1 MNNNST
7 ASRRRRRWGR
17 IATVGLVA
25 TTALMLA
32 AGSAH
37 AIPPDDGDGPPPPPD
52 GNLTIGGRVSLSGCP
67 GVSADRVT
75 VFAVGMNPFTGGVG
89 SDRASSTGAYTITDL
104 PPGRYN
110 VVAKLD
116 PGVCPYG
123 AWSPTSQ
130 QVFAPRAS
138 VNFTYRGPSQVLRV
152 SAPLVASVVNG
163 ALQNTLLH
171 LDNHGP
177 LHGQSH
183 QLDNGS
189 FLRWGGVSYPFTL
202 PEIQYDLDCGLLC
215 PDIGQARFYADN
227 LDLTSLAVGWSR
239 PSFVA
244 TLVFE
249 SNGREVKGYYTDA
262 TTGIVSDSLM
272 PDVNIDNARL
282 TAALTPIADGGRLSY
297 RVAGVSL
304 SANIQATGPCG
315 FFWDVC
321 DFFSSYKAK
330 IKSEI
335 ENAVRAKLSDS
346 SVRGF
351 VAAAL
356 DTFLTGRG
364 MPTVNRVFIEG
375 DTLVLVA

>member
-1 MNNNST
+1 
-7 ASRRRRRWGR
+7 
-17 IATVGLVA
+17 
-25 TTALMLA
+25 
-32 AGSAH
+32 
-37 AIPPDDGDGPPPPPD
+37 
-52 GNLTIGGRVSLSGCP
+52 
-67 GVSADRVT
+67 VT
-75 VFAVGMNPFTGGVG
+75 VFAVGTNPFTGGAG

-104 PPGRYN
+104 PTGRYN

-123 AWSPTSQ
+123 AWSPTTQ
-130 QVFAPRAS
+130 QVPAPRTN
-138 VNFTYRGPSQVLRV
+138 VNFTYRGPTQVLRV

-163 ALQNTLLH
+163 ALQGTLLH
-171 LDNHGP
+171 LDNYGP
-177 LHGQSH
+177 MHGQSH

-189 FLRWGGVSYPFTL
+189 FLKWGGVTYPFTL

-239 PSFVA
+239 PSFRA
-244 TLVFE
+244 TLLFE
-249 SNGREVKGYYTDA
+249 SNGREVKGWYTDA
-262 TTGIVSDSLM
+262 TTGIESDSLM
-272 PDVNIDNARL
+272 PDVNIDSARL
-282 TAALTPIADGGRLSY
+282 TAALTPIAEGGRLSY
-297 RVAGVSL
+297 RVASVSL

-315 FFWDVC
+315 FVWDVC
-321 DFFSSYKAK
+321 DFFTSYKAK
-330 IKSEI
+330 IKTEI

-351 VAAAL
+351 AAAAL
-356 DTFLTGRG
+356 DTFLTSRG